1 MIIYTNGCSFTSGA
15 DLDPGDNLNREKEL
29 SWPSQLSEI
38 LSVPVINNALGG
50 ACQERITLTSKED
63 LRELKKSYNDIVAV
77 IQITYPGRLLFPEV
91 DPEVDPDNIELWDS
105 ILASEIYEDK
115 NYKIAQHFLTFWSDR
130 HIYTKYYSD
139 IENIINFCT
148 VNQIK
153 LLLIPLS
160 NERFPSYI
168 KDYFINSNFYWGEIC
183 INTSTTGHPALDEH
197 VSLARLIAGHT
208 HFSHSS

>member
-15 DLDPGDNLNREKEL
+15 DLDPNGNLNREKEL
-29 SWPSQLSEI
+29 AWPSQLSEI

-91 DPEVDPDNIELWDS
+91 DLGDDDNIELWDG
-105 ILASEIYEDK
+105 ILASEIYKDQ

-160 NERFPSYI
+160 NEQFPNYI
-168 KDYFINSNFYWGEIC
+168 KDYFINSNFYWAETC
-183 INTSTTGHPALDEH
+183 INTSTIGHPALNEH
-197 VSLARLIAGHT
+197 VSLARLIADHT
-208 HFSHSS
+208 HFSYSS